1 VRRWLWRLG
10 IVGMLLLWSATT
22 GKADS
27 GPVLTLDGKPVDA
40 EVRVVVKDGAK
51 FINLPFLNKF
61 LHINSDWDPDNGE
74 IFIRFGKLSILMFE
88 DQCGYTTNKEP
99 RKLATAP
106 FERDNQLWLPLEFIQ
121 RLGLKIQNQ
130 TDRRL
135 DLEWDKKY
143 LLGMEVVKYQ
153 DRPAFVLIGTETLEP
168 KSFLLVEPDRMVVD
182 LPGVAVHSAFDP
194 SVAENNTIVK
204 QVRFNQRD
212 EGLRLV
218 FDLNRLCGY
227 QIIPDPDNPRRV
239 MIVLNYLV
247 EEVSFFQRD
256 SERKVHIK
264 SNFPARYQVTTYE
277 QPNRLVLDLEGAT
290 LAGGSEPVSGD
301 GVWISKIRMSQ
312 FNPNTVRVVLDLAQ
326 KSPCFV
332 TRSRTNP
339 NWIEIRTVQN
349 VTGLE
354 WSDEPDGGRLIISG
368 DGELVENVRKLKDPD
383 RLQIDL
389 NFARFAKELAGPAVH
404 SEQVRGIKL
413 SSVSPTMARL
423 EVGLNYYIG
432 YTTRFSEDR
441 RRLEIRFQRS
451 PIIGKTL
458 VLDPGHGG
466 VDAGACGRQGTR
478 EKDINLEVSM
488 RLKDLLEEA
497 GAKVVLTRTGDYFIS
512 LYERPYLANYLFA
525 DLFVSVHTNNHQ
537 NYNVQGIEV
546 YHYQGDQESKA
557 LAKSVLDELVR
568 STQLSSLGVK
578 VNDFVVIREAQMPS
592 ILAELGFLS
601 NFQEETTI
609 KTPEFKDKAAA
620 GLFQGIINY
629 YQKP

>member
-1 VRRWLWRLG
+1 MRRWLWRLG
-10 IVGMLLLWSATT
+10 IVGMLLLWSATA

-27 GPVLTLDGKPVDA
+27 GPALTLDGKPVDA
-40 EVRVVVKDGAK
+40 EVRVVVKDGAR

-61 LHINSDWDPDNGE
+61 LHINSDWDPDSGE
-74 IFIRFGKLSILMFE
+74 VFIRFGKLSILMFE
-88 DQCGYTTNKEP
+88 DRSSYTTNREP
-99 RKLATAP
+99 RKLAVAP

-121 RLGLKIQNQ
+121 RLGLKIRNQ
-130 TDRRL
+130 TDQRL
-135 DLEWDKKY
+135 DLEWDNKY

-153 DRPAFVLIGTETLEP
+153 ERPAFVLIGSEPLET
-168 KSFLLVEPDRMVVD
+168 KSFLLVEPDRMVLD
-182 LPGVAVHSAFDP
+182 LPGAAVHSAFDP
-194 SVAENNTIVK
+194 SVAENNPIVK
-204 QVRFNQRD
+204 KVRFNQRD

-218 FDLNRLCGY
+218 FDLDRLCGY
-227 QIIPDPDNPRRV
+227 KIIPDPDNPRRV

-256 SERKVHIK
+256 LERKVYIK
-264 SNFPARYQVTTYE
+264 SNFPARYHVTTYE

-290 LAGGSEPVSGD
+290 LAGSSDSISGD
-301 GVWISKIRMSQ
+301 GVWISRIRMNQ
-312 FNPNTVRVVLDLAQ
+312 FNPDTVRVVLDLIQ

-332 TRSRTNP
+332 IQSRANP

-354 WSDEPDGGRLIISG
+354 WSDEPDGGRLTISG
-368 DGELVENVRKLKDPD
+368 DGELAETIRKLKNPD

-389 NFARFAKELAGPAVH
+389 NFARFAKELAVPAVR

-413 SSVSPTMARL
+413 STVSPTMARL
-423 EVGLNYYIG
+423 EIELNYFIG
-432 YTTRFSEDR
+432 YTTRFSDDR

-451 PIIGKTL
+451 PIIGRTL

-488 RLKDLLEEA
+488 HLKDLLEEA
-497 GAKVVLTRTGDYFIS
+497 GAAVILTRTGDYFIS
-512 LYERPYLANYLFA
+512 LYERPYLANYHFA

-546 YHYQGDQESKA
+546 YYYQGDQESKSLGKA
-557 LAKSVLDELVR
+557 VLDQLVK
-568 STQLSSLGVK
+568 STRLNSLGVK
-578 VNDFVVIREAQMPS
+578 FNDFVVIREAQMPS
-592 ILAELGFLS
+592 ILVELGFLS
-601 NFQEETTI
+601 NFQEETII
-609 KTPEFKDKAAA
+609 KTPEFKEKAAA
-620 GLFQGIINY
+620 GIFQGIIDY
-629 YQKP
+629 YQQP